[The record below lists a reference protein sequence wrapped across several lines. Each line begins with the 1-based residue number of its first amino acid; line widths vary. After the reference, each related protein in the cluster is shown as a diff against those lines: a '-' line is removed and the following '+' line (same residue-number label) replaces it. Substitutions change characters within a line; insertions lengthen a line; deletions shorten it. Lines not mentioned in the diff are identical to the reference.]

1 MITEIKVCIKTR
13 QIKRKEA
20 LTRTVSGKIRVE
32 KRDIRR
38 KDGERD
44 RGLQPTVCKKQ
55 EFVRGEA
62 LHAGRVTPRRRALM
76 RQRAA

>member
-38 KDGERD
+38 NEGERD
-44 RGLQPTVCKKQ
+44 KRI
-55 EFVRGEA
+55 
-62 LHAGRVTPRRRALM
+62 
-76 RQRAA
+76 AAYCV